1 MFTKESI
8 SPNYVEIAI
17 VQLGTWVGS
26 AAEMSDLWL
35 CSWVISCV
43 SPELS
48 PAGLCAQGALREF
61 PFSCIGHV
69 VVIWRNCYGP
79 HY

>member
-17 VQLGTWVGS
+17 VQLGTWVRS
-26 AAEMSDLWL
+26 AAEMSVLWL

-43 SPELS
+43 SPVLS
-48 PAGLCAQGALREF
+48 PGDLCAQGALREF
-61 PFSCIGHV
+61 PFSCPLVALITL
-69 VVIWRNCYGP
+69 
-79 HY
+79 